1 MTRSKA
7 SVDGDDQRQEF
18 QLLKQ
23 DVQENQNEISAIR
36 AEISAVSM
44 KQDQFNTTVDGMQLA
59 VSDLSSQIMSM
70 SATLQSLRLP
80 AGAKQPDPQQPE
92 RALDDRTALSPRTSL
107 DQSVLMQKR
116 MEVEALRRQLM
127 VETEI
132 SRRYQ

>member
-1 MTRSKA
+1 
-7 SVDGDDQRQEF
+7 
-18 QLLKQ
+18 
-23 DVQENQNEISAIR
+23 
-36 AEISAVSM
+36 M
-44 KQDQFNTTVDGMQLA
+44 KQDQFNTAVDGMQLA
-59 VSDLSSQIMSM
+59 VSDLSSQLTST
-70 SATLQSLRLP
+70 SATLQSLRFP

-92 RALDDRTALSPRTSL
+92 RAPDDRTALSPRASV